1 VKEPRRP
8 ALALLLELFGEAALD
23 RDDLAPV
30 ASFTA
35 TERALLAR
43 MLATGTRS
51 PVTTSAGRLFDAVA
65 ALLGLHPRA
74 GFEGQAAMA
83 LEALAD
89 PSERGAYP
97 FPLVPAAAPGA
108 PALLDWGPLLHAL
121 IEDGTR
127 RVPPAIRSA
136 RFHNALVD
144 GIAAVA
150 RLAGS
155 PRVALSG
162 GCFQNRLLLER
173 TSERLAADGFDVLT
187 HRLVPPNDGGIAL
200 GQVMVAE
207 TGVRS

>member
-1 VKEPRRP
+1 M
-8 ALALLLELFGEAALD
+8 
-23 RDDLAPV
+23 V
-30 ASFTA
+30 AS
-35 TERALLAR
+35 
-43 MLATGTRS
+43 GTRS

-65 ALLGLHPRA
+65 ALVGLHPKA

-89 PSERGAYP
+89 PRERSAYP
-97 FPLVPAAAPGA
+97 LPLVPAASEIT
-108 PALLDWGPLLHAL
+108 PALLDWEPLLLAL
-121 IEDGTR
+121 LEDGAR
-127 RVPPAIRSA
+127 GVDASIRSA

-162 GCFQNRLLLER
+162 GCFQNRFLLER
-173 TSERLAADGFDVLT
+173 TRERLAADGFEVLT

-200 GQVMVAE
+200 GQVMVAA
-207 TGVRS
+207 TRLANSPAGVPPEPVPV